1 MFTVIVSVFIL
12 MGATALVATGVIK
25 AIADKKI
32 ALGETSSGWDEA
44 VSMAMTAENVV
55 MVVLI
60 LLGVACGFAVLLED
74 KEVIDLSAR
83 ERREMVM
90 LKVNNAVLESEN
102 AMFKKQL
109 GLEDPEPLIAVEKTV
124 PAQVL
129 VVPGAT
135 MKKEVAA
142 TSKEPV
148 QALVVPSAAHGLVH
162 ERIKEP
168 KRRCPKNC
176 VVHGVHK
183 HTQEGK

>member
-12 MGATALVATGVIK
+12 LGATLLVASGAIK

-32 ALGETSSGWDEA
+32 ALGGTSGEWDEV
-44 VSMAMTAENVV
+44 VSMAMAAENVV

-60 LLGVACGFAVLLED
+60 LLGVASGFAVLLED

-83 ERREMVM
+83 ERTEMVM

-109 GLEDPEPLIAVEKTV
+109 GLDSPEPMTSVKKKE

-129 VVPGAT
+129 VVPKAT

-142 TSKEPV
+142 TSKEP
-148 QALVVPSAAHGLVH
+148 G
-162 ERIKEP
+162 ER
-168 KRRCPKNC
+168 R
-176 VVHGVHK
+176 
-183 HTQEGK
+183 